1 MYLPI
6 FSKDLK
12 NYKDKKVCLIGKVID
27 IQEEKKLIRLKLLDT
42 FGFFDAVLFDV
53 YNIKLFD
60 TLLILGNVSEYN
72 NNFSVIARYVSILN
86 GDDEI
91 IWRKFF
97 IKKTKR
103 NIKKINK
110 DNKMDEE
117 KDSGEDNNVK
127 EKEVKKEIYKE
138 EYDEELPEEVK
149 LRKQILEFIRDN
161 DKGDGVS
168 LKDIENF
175 FDINEEKLSNII
187 KDLLSSGEIYESS
200 PEKYKVI

>member
-27 IQEEKKLIRLKLLDT
+27 IQEEKKLVRLKLLDS
-42 FGFFDAVLFDV
+42 FGYFDVVLFDI

-72 NNFSVIARYVSILN
+72 NRFSVIARYVSILN

-97 IKKTKR
+97 IKKIKR
-103 NIKKINK
+103 NIKKNNK
-110 DNKMDEE
+110 ENNMDEE
-117 KDSGEDNNVK
+117 NDRE
-127 EKEVKKEIYKE
+127 EKIP
-138 EYDEELPEEVK
+138 DEELPEEVK
-149 LRKQILEFIRDN
+149 LRKQILEFIRNN
-161 DKGDGVS
+161 DKGDGIS

-175 FDINEEKLSNII
+175 FDISEEKLSNII
-187 KDLLSSGEIYESS
+187 MDLLSSGEIYESS

>member
-12 NYKDKKVCLIGKVID
+12 NYKDRKVCLIGKVID
-27 IQEEKKLIRLKLLDT
+27 IQEEKKVIRLKLLDT
-42 FGFFDAVLFDV
+42 FGFFDVVLFDV

-72 NNFSVIARYVSILN
+72 NNFSVIARYLSILN

-91 IWRKFF
+91 LWRKFF
-97 IKKTKR
+97 IKKIKK
-103 NIKKINK
+103 NIKKNNK
-110 DNKMDEE
+110 ENKMDEE
-117 KDSGEDNNVK
+117 ESDEDNLK
-127 EKEVKKEIYKE
+127 EKEVKKE
-138 EYDEELPEEVK
+138 EYEEELPEEVK

-175 FDINEEKLSNII
+175 FDISEEKLSNII
-187 KDLLSSGEIYESS
+187 MDLLSSGEIYESS

>member
-12 NYKDKKVCLIGKVID
+12 NYRDRKVCLIGKVID
-27 IQEEKKLIRLKLLDT
+27 IQEEKKVIRLKLLDT
-42 FGFFDAVLFDV
+42 FGFFDVVLFDV

-72 NNFSVIARYVSILN
+72 NNFSVIARYLIILN

-91 IWRKFF
+91 LWRKFL
-97 IKKTKR
+97 IKKIKK
-103 NIKKINK
+103 NIKKNNK
-110 DNKMDEE
+110 ENKMDEE
-117 KDSGEDNNVK
+117 KD
-127 EKEVKKEIYKE
+127 KE
-138 EYDEELPEEVK
+138 EKIYDEELPEEVK
-149 LRKQILEFIRDN
+149 LRKQILGFIRDN

-168 LKDIENF
+168 LKDIGNF
-175 FDINEEKLSNII
+175 FDISEEKLSNII
-187 KDLLSSGEIYESS
+187 MDLLSSGEIYESS

>member
-1 MYLPI
+1 MYLPV

-27 IQEEKKLIRLKLLDT
+27 IQEEKKLIRIKLLDT
-42 FGFFDAVLFDV
+42 FGFFDVVLFDV

-60 TLLILGNVSEYN
+60 TLLILGKVSEYN
-72 NNFSVIARYVSILN
+72 NNFSVVARYVSVLN

-91 IWRKFF
+91 LWKKFF
-97 IKKTKR
+97 IKKIKR
-103 NIKKINK
+103 NIKKNNK
-110 DNKMDEE
+110 EDKMDEE
-117 KDSGEDNNVK
+117 N
-127 EKEVKKEIYKE
+127 EKEEKIY
-138 EYDEELPEEVK
+138 YEELPEEAK

-175 FDINEEKLSNII
+175 FDINEEKLLNII

>member
-1 MYLPI
+1 MYLPV

-42 FGFFDAVLFDV
+42 FGFFDVVLFDV

-60 TLLILGNVSEYN
+60 TLLILGKVSEYN
-72 NNFSVIARYVSILN
+72 NNFSVVARYVSVLN

-91 IWRKFF
+91 LWRKFF
-97 IKKTKR
+97 IKKIKR
-103 NIKKINK
+103 NIKKNNK
-110 DNKMDEE
+110 EDKMDEE
-117 KDSGEDNNVK
+117 N
-127 EKEVKKEIYKE
+127 EKEEKIY
-138 EYDEELPEEVK
+138 YEELPEEAK

-168 LKDIENF
+168 LRDIENF
-175 FDINEEKLSNII
+175 FDINEEKLLNII

>member
-1 MYLPI
+1 MYLPV

-42 FGFFDAVLFDV
+42 FGFFDVVLFDV

-60 TLLILGNVSEYN
+60 TLLILGKVSEYN
-72 NNFSVIARYVSILN
+72 NNFSVVARYVSILN
-86 GDDEI
+86 SDDEI
-91 IWRKFF
+91 LWRKFF
-97 IKKTKR
+97 IKKIKR
-103 NIKKINK
+103 NIKKNNK
-110 DNKMDEE
+110 EDKMDEE
-117 KDSGEDNNVK
+117 N
-127 EKEVKKEIYKE
+127 EKEEKIY
-138 EYDEELPEEVK
+138 YEELPEEAK

-175 FDINEEKLSNII
+175 FDINEEKLLNII

>member
-12 NYKDKKVCLIGKVID
+12 NYKDRKVCLIGKVID
-27 IQEEKKLIRLKLLDT
+27 IQEDKKVIRLKLLDT
-42 FGFFDAVLFDV
+42 FGFFDVVLFDV

-72 NNFSVIARYVSILN
+72 NNFSVIARYLSILN

-91 IWRKFF
+91 LWRKFF
-97 IKKTKR
+97 IKKIKK
-103 NIKKINK
+103 NIKKNNK
-110 DNKMDEE
+110 ENKMDEE
-117 KDSGEDNNVK
+117 KQSNKDNAE

-138 EYDEELPEEVK
+138 EYEEELPEEVK

-175 FDINEEKLSNII
+175 FDISEEKLSNII
-187 KDLLSSGEIYESS
+187 MDLLSSGEIYESS

>member
-1 MYLPI
+1 MYLSI

-12 NYKDKKVCLIGKVID
+12 NYKDSKVCLIGKVID
-27 IQEEKKLIRLKLLDT
+27 IQEEKKVIRLKLLDT
-42 FGFFDAVLFDV
+42 FGFFDVVLFDV

-72 NNFSVIARYVSILN
+72 NNFSVIARYLSILN

-91 IWRKFF
+91 LWRKFF
-97 IKKTKR
+97 IKKIKK
-103 NIKKINK
+103 NIKKNNK
-110 DNKMDEE
+110 ENVMEE
-117 KDSGEDNNVK
+117 KDSGEDNNMK

-149 LRKQILEFIRDN
+149 LRKQILEFIRNN

-175 FDINEEKLSNII
+175 FDIIEEKLLNII
-187 KDLLSSGEIYESS
+187 MDLLSSGEIYESS

>member
-6 FSKDLK
+6 FSKDIK

-27 IQEEKKLIRLKLLDT
+27 IQEEKKVIRLKLLDT
-42 FGFFDAVLFDV
+42 FGFFDVVLFDV

-72 NNFSVIARYVSILN
+72 NNFSVIARYLSILN

-91 IWRKFF
+91 LWRKFF
-97 IKKTKR
+97 IKKIKR
-103 NIKKINK
+103 GKKKNNK
-110 DNKMDEE
+110 ESRMEE
-117 KDSGEDNNVK
+117 KDNIEDNNVE
-127 EKEVKKEIYKE
+127 EKEIKKEIYKE
-138 EYDEELPEEVK
+138 EYEEELPEEVK

-168 LKDIENF
+168 LKDIKNF
-175 FDINEEKLSNII
+175 FDISEEKLSNII
-187 KDLLSSGEIYESS
+187 MDLLSSGEIYESS

>member
-12 NYKDKKVCLIGKVID
+12 NYKDKKVSLIGKVID

-42 FGFFDAVLFDV
+42 FGFFDVVLFDI

-86 GDDEI
+86 EDDEI

-97 IKKTKR
+97 IKKMKR
-103 NIKKINK
+103 NIKKNNK
-110 DNKMDEE
+110 ENKMEE
-117 KDSGEDNNVK
+117 KDSGEDNEK
-127 EKEVKKEIYKE
+127 EKEVKKEIDKE

-149 LRKQILEFIRDN
+149 LRKQILEFIRNN

-175 FDINEEKLSNII
+175 FDISEEKLSNII
-187 KDLLSSGEIYESS
+187 MDLLSAGEIYESS

>member
-12 NYKDKKVCLIGKVID
+12 NYKDKTVCLIGKVID
-27 IQEEKKLIRLKLLDT
+27 IQEEKKLVRLKLLDS
-42 FGFFDAVLFDV
+42 FGYFDVVLFDI

-72 NNFSVIARYVSILN
+72 NRFSVIARYVSILN

-97 IKKTKR
+97 IKKIKR
-103 NIKKINK
+103 NIKKNNK
-110 DNKMDEE
+110 ENNMDEE
-117 KDSGEDNNVK
+117 KDNDEDNNVK

-138 EYDEELPEEVK
+138 EYEEELPEEVK
-149 LRKQILEFIRDN
+149 LRKQILEFIRNN
-161 DKGDGVS
+161 DKGDGIS

-175 FDINEEKLSNII
+175 FDISEEKLSNII
-187 KDLLSSGEIYESS
+187 MDLLSSGEIYESS

>member
-12 NYKDKKVCLIGKVID
+12 NYKDKKVSLIGKVID

-42 FGFFDAVLFDV
+42 FGFFDVVLFDI

-86 GDDEI
+86 ENDEI

-97 IKKTKR
+97 IKKMKR
-103 NIKKINK
+103 NIKKNNK
-110 DNKMDEE
+110 ENKMEE
-117 KDSGEDNNVK
+117 KDSGEDNEK
-127 EKEVKKEIYKE
+127 EKEVKKEIDNE

-149 LRKQILEFIRDN
+149 LRKQILEYIRNN

-175 FDINEEKLSNII
+175 FDISEEKLSNII
-187 KDLLSSGEIYESS
+187 MDLLSAGEIYESS

>member
-27 IQEEKKLIRLKLLDT
+27 IQEEKKVIRLKLLDT
-42 FGFFDAVLFDV
+42 FGFFDVVLFDV

-72 NNFSVIARYVSILN
+72 NNFSVVAKYLSILN

-91 IWRKFF
+91 LWRRFF
-97 IKKTKR
+97 IKKIKK
-103 NIKKINK
+103 NIKKNNK
-110 DNKMDEE
+110 ENKMDEE
-117 KDSGEDNNVK
+117 KDNVDDNVK
-127 EKEVKKEIYKE
+127 EKDVKKEIYE

-168 LKDIENF
+168 FKDIKDF
-175 FDINEEKLSNII
+175 FDISEEKLSNII

>member
-1 MYLPI
+1 MYLSI

-12 NYKDKKVCLIGKVID
+12 NYKDSKVCLIGKVID
-27 IQEEKKLIRLKLLDT
+27 IQEEKKVIRLKLLDT
-42 FGFFDAVLFDV
+42 FGFFDVVLFDV
-53 YNIKLFD
+53 YNINLFD

-72 NNFSVIARYVSILN
+72 NNFSVIARYLSILN

-91 IWRKFF
+91 LWRKFF
-97 IKKTKR
+97 IKKIKK
-103 NIKKINK
+103 NIKKNNK
-110 DNKMDEE
+110 ENVMEE
-117 KDSGEDNNVK
+117 KDSGEDNNMK

-149 LRKQILEFIRDN
+149 LRKQILEFIRNN

-175 FDINEEKLSNII
+175 FDISEEKLLNII
-187 KDLLSSGEIYESS
+187 MDLLSSGEIYESS

>member
-1 MYLPI
+1 MYLPV

-12 NYKDKKVCLIGKVID
+12 NHKDKKVCLIGKVID

-42 FGFFDAVLFDV
+42 FGFFDVVLFDV

-60 TLLILGNVSEYN
+60 TLLILGKVSEYN
-72 NNFSVIARYVSILN
+72 NNFSVIAKYISILN

-91 IWRKFF
+91 LWRKFF
-97 IKKTKR
+97 IKKIKR
-103 NIKKINK
+103 NIKKNNK
-110 DNKMDEE
+110 EDKIDEE
-117 KDSGEDNNVK
+117 N
-127 EKEVKKEIYKE
+127 EKEEKIY
-138 EYDEELPEEVK
+138 YEELPEEAK

-175 FDINEEKLSNII
+175 FDINEEKLLNII
-187 KDLLSSGEIYESS
+187 KDLLSAGEIYESS

>member
-6 FSKDLK
+6 FSKDIK

-42 FGFFDAVLFDV
+42 FGFFDVVLFDV

-60 TLLILGNVSEYN
+60 TLLILGKVSEYN
-72 NNFSVIARYVSILN
+72 NNFSVTARYVSILN
-86 GDDEI
+86 ENDEI

-97 IKKTKR
+97 IKKIKR
-103 NIKKINK
+103 NIKKIKKENR
-110 DNKMDEE
+110 MEE
-117 KDSGEDNNVK
+117 KDSGEDNVK
-127 EKEVKKEIYKE
+127 EKEVKKE
-138 EYDEELPEEVK
+138 EYEEELPEEVK

-168 LKDIENF
+168 LEDIKDF
-175 FDINEEKLSNII
+175 FDINEEKLLNII
-187 KDLLSSGEIYESS
+187 KDLLSAGEIYESS

>member
-1 MYLPI
+1 MYLPV

-42 FGFFDAVLFDV
+42 FGFFDVVLFDV

-60 TLLILGNVSEYN
+60 TLLILGKVSEYN
-72 NNFSVIARYVSILN
+72 NNFSVIARYVSVLN

-91 IWRKFF
+91 LWRKFF
-97 IKKTKR
+97 IKKIKR
-103 NIKKINK
+103 NIKKNNK
-110 DNKMDEE
+110 EDKMDEE
-117 KDSGEDNNVK
+117 DEKK
-127 EKEVKKEIYKE
+127 EKIY
-138 EYDEELPEEVK
+138 YEELPEEAK

-175 FDINEEKLSNII
+175 FDINEEKLLNII

>member
-1 MYLPI
+1 MYLPV

-27 IQEEKKLIRLKLLDT
+27 IQEEKKLIRIKLLDT
-42 FGFFDAVLFDV
+42 FGFFDVVLFDV

-60 TLLILGNVSEYN
+60 TLLILGKVSEYN
-72 NNFSVIARYVSILN
+72 NNFSVIARYISILN
-86 GDDEI
+86 GDEEI
-91 IWRKFF
+91 LWRKFF
-97 IKKTKR
+97 IKKIKR
-103 NIKKINK
+103 NIKKNNK
-110 DNKMDEE
+110 EDKMDEE
-117 KDSGEDNNVK
+117 NG
-127 EKEVKKEIYKE
+127 KE
-138 EYDEELPEEVK
+138 EKIYYEELPEEAK

-175 FDINEEKLSNII
+175 FDINEEKLLNII

>member
-27 IQEEKKLIRLKLLDT
+27 IQEEKKVIRLKLLDT
-42 FGFFDAVLFDV
+42 FGFFDVVLFDV

-72 NNFSVIARYVSILN
+72 NNFSVIARYLSILN

-91 IWRKFF
+91 LWRKFF
-97 IKKTKR
+97 IKKIKK
-103 NIKKINK
+103 NIKKNNK
-110 DNKMDEE
+110 ENKMDEE
-117 KDSGEDNNVK
+117 KDNIDDNDVK
-127 EKEVKKEIYKE
+127 EKELKKETYND
-138 EYDEELPEEVK
+138 EYEEELPDEVK

-168 LKDIENF
+168 LKEIENF
-175 FDINEEKLSNII
+175 FDISEEKLSNII

>member
-1 MYLPI
+1 MYLPV

-42 FGFFDAVLFDV
+42 FGFFDVVLFDV

-60 TLLILGNVSEYN
+60 TLLILGKVSEYN
-72 NNFSVIARYVSILN
+72 NNFSVVARYVSVLN

-91 IWRKFF
+91 LWRKFF
-97 IKKTKR
+97 IKKIKR
-103 NIKKINK
+103 NIKKNNK
-110 DNKMDEE
+110 EDKMDEE
-117 KDSGEDNNVK
+117 N
-127 EKEVKKEIYKE
+127 EKEEKIY
-138 EYDEELPEEVK
+138 YEELPEEAK

-175 FDINEEKLSNII
+175 FDINEEKLLNII

>member
-12 NYKDKKVCLIGKVID
+12 NYKDKKVSLIGKVID

-42 FGFFDAVLFDV
+42 FGFFDVVLFDI

-86 GDDEI
+86 EDDEI

-97 IKKTKR
+97 IKKMKR
-103 NIKKINK
+103 NIKKNNK
-110 DNKMDEE
+110 ENKMEE
-117 KDSGEDNNVK
+117 KDSGEDNEN
-127 EKEVKKEIYKE
+127 EKEVKKEIDKE

-149 LRKQILEFIRDN
+149 LRKQILEYIRNN

-175 FDINEEKLSNII
+175 FDISEEKLSNII
-187 KDLLSSGEIYESS
+187 MDLLSAGEIYESS

>member
-42 FGFFDAVLFDV
+42 FGFFDVVLFDV

-60 TLLILGNVSEYN
+60 TLLILGKVSEYN
-72 NNFSVIARYVSILN
+72 NNFSVIARYISILN
-86 GDDEI
+86 EDDEI
-91 IWRKFF
+91 LWRKFF
-97 IKKTKR
+97 IKKIKR
-103 NIKKINK
+103 NIKKNNK
-110 DNKMDEE
+110 EDKMDEE
-117 KDSGEDNNVK
+117 N
-127 EKEVKKEIYKE
+127 EKEEKIYH
-138 EYDEELPEEVK
+138 EELPEEAK

-161 DKGDGVS
+161 DKGGGVS
-168 LKDIENF
+168 LKDIKNF
-175 FDINEEKLSNII
+175 FDINEEKLLNIM

>member
-1 MYLPI
+1 MYLSI

-12 NYKDKKVCLIGKVID
+12 NYKDSKVCLIGKVID
-27 IQEEKKLIRLKLLDT
+27 IQEEKKVIRLKLLDT
-42 FGFFDAVLFDV
+42 YGFFDVVLFDV

-72 NNFSVIARYVSILN
+72 NNFSVIARYLSILN
-86 GDDEI
+86 EDDEI
-91 IWRKFF
+91 LWRKFF
-97 IKKTKR
+97 IKKIKR
-103 NIKKINK
+103 GKKKNNK
-110 DNKMDEE
+110 ENRMEE
-117 KDSGEDNNVK
+117 KDIIEDNNVE

-149 LRKQILEFIRDN
+149 LRKQILEFIRNN

-175 FDINEEKLSNII
+175 FDIIEEKLLNII
-187 KDLLSSGEIYESS
+187 MDLLSSGEIYESS

>member
-27 IQEEKKLIRLKLLDT
+27 IQEEKKVIRLKLLDT
-42 FGFFDAVLFDV
+42 FGFFDVVLFDV

-72 NNFSVIARYVSILN
+72 NNFSVIARYLSILN

-91 IWRKFF
+91 LWRKFF
-97 IKKTKR
+97 IKKIKK
-103 NIKKINK
+103 NIKKNNK
-110 DNKMDEE
+110 ENNMDEE
-117 KDSGEDNNVK
+117 KDSVEDNVE
-127 EKEVKKEIYKE
+127 EKEVKKEIYRE
-138 EYDEELPEEVK
+138 EYEEELPEEVK

-175 FDINEEKLSNII
+175 FDISEEKLSNII

>member
-12 NYKDKKVCLIGKVID
+12 NYKDRKVCLIGKVID
-27 IQEEKKLIRLKLLDT
+27 IQEEKKVIRLKLLDT
-42 FGFFDAVLFDV
+42 FGFFDVVLFDV

-72 NNFSVIARYVSILN
+72 NNFSVIARYLSILN

-91 IWRKFF
+91 LWRKFF
-97 IKKTKR
+97 IKKIKK
-103 NIKKINK
+103 NIKKNNK
-110 DNKMDEE
+110 ENRMEE
-117 KDSGEDNNVK
+117 KESDEDNVE
-127 EKEVKKEIYKE
+127 EKEVKKETYKE
-138 EYDEELPEEVK
+138 EYEEELPEEVK

-175 FDINEEKLSNII
+175 FDISEEKLSNII
-187 KDLLSSGEIYESS
+187 MDLLSSGEIYESS

>member
-12 NYKDKKVCLIGKVID
+12 NYKDRKVCLIGKVID
-27 IQEEKKLIRLKLLDT
+27 IQEEKKVIRLKLLDT
-42 FGFFDAVLFDV
+42 FGFFDVVLFDV

-72 NNFSVIARYVSILN
+72 NNFSVIVRYLSILN

-91 IWRKFF
+91 LWRKFF
-97 IKKTKR
+97 IKKIKK
-103 NIKKINK
+103 NIKKNNK
-110 DNKMDEE
+110 ENKMDEE
-117 KDSGEDNNVK
+117 KD
-127 EKEVKKEIYKE
+127 KE
-138 EYDEELPEEVK
+138 EKAYDEELPEEVK

-161 DKGDGVS
+161 DKDDGVS
-168 LKDIENF
+168 LKDIKNF
-175 FDINEEKLSNII
+175 FDISEEKLSNII
-187 KDLLSSGEIYESS
+187 IDLLSSGEIYESS

>member
-1 MYLPI
+1 MYLPV

-42 FGFFDAVLFDV
+42 FGFFDVVLFDV

-60 TLLILGNVSEYN
+60 TLLILGKVSEYN
-72 NNFSVIARYVSILN
+72 NNFSVVARYVSILN
-86 GDDEI
+86 SDDEI
-91 IWRKFF
+91 LWRKFF
-97 IKKTKR
+97 IKKIKR
-103 NIKKINK
+103 NIKKNNK
-110 DNKMDEE
+110 EDKMDEE
-117 KDSGEDNNVK
+117 NEKK
-127 EKEVKKEIYKE
+127 EKIY
-138 EYDEELPEEVK
+138 YEELPEEAK

-175 FDINEEKLSNII
+175 FDINEEKLLNII

>member
-1 MYLPI
+1 MYLPA

-12 NYKDKKVCLIGKVID
+12 NYKDKKVCLIGKVMD
-27 IQEEKKLIRLKLLDT
+27 IQEEKKLIRIKLLDA
-42 FGFFDAVLFDV
+42 FGFSDVILFDV

-60 TLLILGNVSEYN
+60 TLLILGKVSEYN
-72 NNFSVIARYVSILN
+72 NNFSVIARYVSVLN

-91 IWRKFF
+91 LWRKFF
-97 IKKTKR
+97 IKKIKR
-103 NIKKINK
+103 NMKKNNK
-110 DNKMDEE
+110 EDKIDEE
-117 KDSGEDNNVK
+117 NG
-127 EKEVKKEIYKE
+127 KE
-138 EYDEELPEEVK
+138 EKIYYEELPEEAK

-168 LKDIENF
+168 LKDIKNF
-175 FDINEEKLSNII
+175 FDINEEKLLNII

>member
-42 FGFFDAVLFDV
+42 FGFFNVVLFDI

-60 TLLILGNVSEYN
+60 TLLILGKVSEYN
-72 NNFSVIARYVSILN
+72 NSFSVIARYLSTLN
-86 GDDEI
+86 ENDEI
-91 IWRKFF
+91 TWRKFF
-97 IKKTKR
+97 IKKIKR

-110 DNKMDEE
+110 EKKMEKEKNKEE
-117 KDSGEDNNVK
+117 K
-127 EKEVKKEIYKE
+127 I
-138 EYDEELPEEVK
+138 YDEELPEEVK

-168 LKDIENF
+168 LKDIEDF
-175 FDINEEKLSNII
+175 FDINEEKLLNII
-187 KDLLSSGEIYESS
+187 KDLLSAGEIYESS

>member
-12 NYKDKKVCLIGKVID
+12 NYKDKKVSLIGKVID

-42 FGFFDAVLFDV
+42 FGFFDVVLFDI

-60 TLLILGNVSEYN
+60 TLLVLGKVSEYN
-72 NNFSVIARYVSILN
+72 NNFSITAKYISILN

-97 IKKTKR
+97 IKKIKR
-103 NIKKINK
+103 SKKKNK
-110 DNKMDEE
+110 EENRMKE
-117 KDSGEDNNVK
+117 KDSVEDNVK
-127 EKEVKKEIYKE
+127 EEKVKKE
-138 EYDEELPEEVK
+138 EYEEELPEEVK

-161 DKGDGVS
+161 DKGEGVS
-168 LKDIENF
+168 LKDIEDF
-175 FDINEEKLSNII
+175 FDINEEKLLNII
-187 KDLLSSGEIYESS
+187 KDLLSAGEIYESS

>member
-1 MYLPI
+1 SRINMYLPV

-42 FGFFDAVLFDV
+42 FGFFDVVLFDV

-60 TLLILGNVSEYN
+60 TLLILGKVSEYN
-72 NNFSVIARYVSILN
+72 NNFSVVARYVSVLN

-91 IWRKFF
+91 LWRKFF
-97 IKKTKR
+97 IKKIKR
-103 NIKKINK
+103 NIKKNNK
-110 DNKMDEE
+110 EDKMDEE
-117 KDSGEDNNVK
+117 N
-127 EKEVKKEIYKE
+127 EKEEKIY
-138 EYDEELPEEVK
+138 YEELPEEAK

-175 FDINEEKLSNII
+175 FDINEEKLLNII